1 MLVFSSNVFT
11 VTENTRIDG
20 VMLLFH
26 GSDGKGYMEVEI
38 TSPYKDLST
47 SAEINKNIIEFQEKR
62 IDENDAPPEVLL
74 RYLYNLCK
82 TFEENIS
89 TIKDRVSYYM
99 QTEEYEKYSV
109 YFDLKQELKER
120 VDSMRSEYMNGNV
133 SHFPHEFDEL
143 EEKLSIYEDLT
154 ENYRSP
160 LFDEIPV
167 ICGMEISDDL
177 IVILLDKFI
186 HPVI

>member
-11 VTENTRIDG
+11 LTDDTRIDG

-38 TSPYKDLST
+38 TFPYKDLST
-47 SAEINKNIIEFQEKR
+47 SAVINNNIIEFQKKR
-62 IDENDAPPEVLL
+62 IDENDEPPAVLL
-74 RYLYNLCK
+74 RYLYNLSK

-99 QTEEYEKYSV
+99 QTEDYEKYAV
-109 YFDLKQELKER
+109 YHDLKEKLKER
-120 VDSMRSEYMNGNV
+120 INTIDSEFSNGKI
-133 SHFPHEFDEL
+133 SHHPHEYDEL
-143 EEKLSIYEDLT
+143 QERLKIYEELT
-154 ENYRSP
+154 ENYRSQ

-177 IVILLDKFI
+177 IMRLITKFAY
-186 HPVI
+186 